1 MGGGQPKDHVLLT
14 LPFEEPPDLLK
25 QFRSKYPDMGFSF
38 EDVSKYRNA
47 KKDAQSPELSQS
59 IYKDVTVLVTL
70 FTFPANPRVDAPL
83 LDFIQLFSAGS
94 NQVHKHPIFTDTDV
108 PICTASGIHGP
119 QIAEWVIMTQLVQ
132 THKYKMLHDQQKKHQ
147 WGTHDELHKTSPYKV
162 KDMVGQRLGVLGY
175 GSIGR
180 QVARVGKAMG
190 KRRTMWTAFTGFL
203 IDEL

>member
-25 QFRSKYPDMGFSF
+25 QFRSKYPDINFSF
-38 EDVSKYRNA
+38 KDVSHLRN
-47 KKDAQSPELSQS
+47 KSKDTPEFPQS
-59 IYKDVTVLVTL
+59 IFKDVTVLVSL
-70 FTFPANPRVDAPL
+70 FTFPENPKADAPL
-83 LDFIQLFSAGS
+83 LDYIQLFSAGS
-94 NQVHKHPIFTDTDV
+94 NQVQKHPIFTDTEI

-132 THKYKMLHDQQKKHQ
+132 THKYKMLHDLQKKHQ
-147 WGTHDELHKTSPYKV
+147 WGTQEEKHKGTFYKV
-162 KDMVGQRLGVLGY
+162 KDMVGQKLGVLGY

-190 KRRTMWTAFTGFL
+190 T
-203 IDEL
+203 

>member
-1 MGGGQPKDHVLLT
+1 MD
-14 LPFEEPPDLLK
+14 
-25 QFRSKYPDMGFSF
+25 FSF

-47 KKDAQSPELSQS
+47 KKDGQPPEFPQS
-59 IYKDVTVLVTL
+59 IYKDVTVLVSL
-70 FTFPANPRVDAPL
+70 FTFPANPKADAPL

-94 NQVHKHPIFTDTDV
+94 NQVHKHPIFTETDV

-147 WGTHDELHKTSPYKV
+147 WGTEDEKNKGSSYKV

-190 KRRTMWTAFTGFL
+190 KRTTIQSAFTRSL
-203 IDEL
+203 IDKL